1 MFDYNFVSFNQ
12 QINLQ
17 TLKYPLYVYIE
28 LTDSCNLKCKF
39 CSVNKKNKNFI
50 SYDLLKKVLDNL
62 KELNIMDIYYTGG
75 EPLLH
80 PYFDNIVD
88 YADKLGMRQTIL
100 TNGIL
105 IDKHLESLNKMMC
118 ICISLHGTETTHN
131 TLTGENCY
139 HKVIENISLA
149 KKTTNVKINYTVIN
163 ENQNIKEM
171 KQVLDYAKLHNIDV
185 SFSKYNNIGIGKE
198 NKCSIDLKEFVK
210 TLDTL
215 RNKNYTFLVNDCIAP
230 CLVEE
235 KYLYLTHGCG
245 AGYLFG
251 SINYN
256 GDVKICPSSNIILG
270 NLNKTDFS
278 KIWNQKL
285 LMKFRDFEWLPLY
298 CKSCKN
304 LSRCRGGC
312 KVENEKNIIEF
323 NDYQVIINKENDWE
337 KIKNKKLKVNI
348 SILRKENGI
357 FISLSNPPRKFNK
370 YSMEVI
376 EKLNSGVLPC
386 KIPLA
391 KDLILAMYRDKVVLE
406 ADSC

>member
-256 GDVKICPSSNIILG
+256 GAVKICPSSNIILG

-304 LSRCRGGC
+304 LSRCRVGL
-312 KVENEKNIIEF
+312 KVKNEKNII
-323 NDYQVIINKENDWE
+323 
-337 KIKNKKLKVNI
+337 
-348 SILRKENGI
+348 
-357 FISLSNPPRKFNK
+357 
-370 YSMEVI
+370 
-376 EKLNSGVLPC
+376 
-386 KIPLA
+386 
-391 KDLILAMYRDKVVLE
+391 
-406 ADSC
+406 